1 MEVNRTVNAVG
12 YVGWGGDKVPIG
24 WPFAEQWVTLR
35 LDDRT
40 LQVLDEQRVLKAPP
54 PHQPERPT
62 PLLLPRSR
70 RTRHAPTTPTELTRH
85 Q

>member
-24 WPFAEQWVTLR
+24 WPFAEQRVTLR

-40 LQVLDEQRVLKAPP
+40 LQVLDEQRVLKAPRISRSDRLPCSFLAHAGRAMHP
-54 PHQPERPT
+54 PHPPN
-62 PLLLPRSR
+62 
-70 RTRHAPTTPTELTRH
+70 
-85 Q
+85 